1 MVVDAAWAG
10 VEEPLGGRSAKPRET
25 GVTMVIDK
33 GMPLGAFADWLA
45 LVAPYVDVVKLGFGT
60 GLVCGGEV
68 VRRKVALLRSADVL
82 VCPGGTLLEIAW
94 EQGRAAGFIARLA
107 DMGFT
112 ALEVSDGTVTM
123 PPGERRRLIA
133 EGARRGLRVLTEVGK
148 KDPGQA
154 LPPAVLRETA
164 ADDLA
169 SGAWKVIVEARDS
182 GRGIGIFDGDGALRE
197 QVMDDVGW
205 GLDPARLLWEAPQPR
220 QQVALL
226 KRLGPEANLGN
237 VAPADVISLEA
248 GRRGLRSD
256 TWAPVLGRHSR
267 RVMAM
272 ISDAADTAPP
282 TPASATP
289 RMR

>member
-1 MVVDAAWAG
+1 
-10 VEEPLGGRSAKPRET
+10 
-25 GVTMVIDK
+25 MVIDK
-33 GMPLGAFADWLA
+33 EVPLAAFADWLA

-60 GLVCGGEV
+60 GLVCGGDV
-68 VRRKVALLRSADVL
+68 VRRKVALLRAADVL
-82 VCPGGTLLEIAW
+82 VCPGGTLLELAW
-94 EQGRAAGFIARLA
+94 AQGRAVDFIARLA

-123 PPGERRRLIA
+123 PSAERRRLIA

-154 LPPAVLRETA
+154 LPAAVLRATA

-182 GRGIGIFDGDGALRE
+182 GRGIGIFDGEGALRE

-267 RVMAM
+267 RTTAM
-272 ISDAADTAPP
+272 ISDAAATAPP

-289 RMR
+289 TMR